1 MGPIPV
7 TALARFFEGLFV
19 VGTIAAFAVLVLSRI
34 EDRKPLFGREEQN
47 YS

>member
-1 MGPIPV
+1 MDLIPV

-19 VGTIAAFAVLVLSRI
+19 VETIAAFAVLVLNGI
-34 EDRKPLFGREEQN
+34 EDRKTLFGREEQN

>member
-1 MGPIPV
+1 MGPITV

-19 VGTIAAFAVLVLSRI
+19 VETIAAFAVLVLSGI
-34 EDRKPLFGREEQN
+34 EDRETLFGREEQN

>member
-7 TALARFFEGLFV
+7 TALTRFLEVLFAIE
-19 VGTIAAFAVLVLSRI
+19 TIAAFAVLVLSGI
-34 EDRKPLFGREEQN
+34 EDRETLFGGEEQN